1 MKKQKRTKNET
12 KKSAERNK
20 QNKTSIWMSTRDQW
34 KKKENKK
41 AAKLQREN
49 KTDFV
54 KRDYYHILK
63 WSKPK
68 TKQGLFYFNKYQP
81 WNNVAQCHANLEK
94 DLCYY
99 SSY

>member
-1 MKKQKRTKNET
+1 MQRETNKIKTKLPSECQQETNE
-12 KKSAERNK
+12 
-20 QNKTSIWMSTRDQW
+20 

>member
-1 MKKQKRTKNET
+1 M
-12 KKSAERNK
+12 
-20 QNKTSIWMSTRDQW
+20 

-54 KRDYYHILK
+54 KRDYYHNKKIQK
-63 WSKPK
+63 NQ

-81 WNNVAQCHANLEK
+81 
-94 DLCYY
+94 
-99 SSY
+99 